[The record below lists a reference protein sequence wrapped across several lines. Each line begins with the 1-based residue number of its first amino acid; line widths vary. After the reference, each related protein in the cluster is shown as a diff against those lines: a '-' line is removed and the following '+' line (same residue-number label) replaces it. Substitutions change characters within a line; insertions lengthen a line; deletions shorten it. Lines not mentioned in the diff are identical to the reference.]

1 MRISVDI
8 KTTVASWE
16 KLARFVRHEK
26 LLFYFKTTSFW
37 GYFGAKPWGRERSA
51 AENSQ
56 LIPIFSLENQEIDFF
71 EKILEK
77 MNIFVKLKWKKV
89 SPRNHQPCLNI
100 GFPENRSTDPEDGF
114 QPGWW
119 SRRARMRPGPPDN
132 TRPKTFIK
140 DTWPSSSFVATL
152 MRYFI
157 KSIDLSR
164 HFWHLQFNAIY
175 Q

>member
-77 MNIFVKLKWKKV
+77 MNIFVKLKWKKSV
-89 SPRNHQPCLNI
+89 SEKSSAMFKYR
-100 GFPENRSTDPEDGF
+100 FPGKPVNRSRRRVSTGMVIRKGQNEAGTSGQYEAENIHQGYLTFVQFCGDSDEVF
-114 QPGWW
+114 HQINW
-119 SRRARMRPGPPDN
+119 SFKKFL
-132 TRPKTFIK
+132 T
-140 DTWPSSSFVATL
+140 S
-152 MRYFI
+152 
-157 KSIDLSR
+157 
-164 HFWHLQFNAIY
+164 AI
-175 Q
+175 